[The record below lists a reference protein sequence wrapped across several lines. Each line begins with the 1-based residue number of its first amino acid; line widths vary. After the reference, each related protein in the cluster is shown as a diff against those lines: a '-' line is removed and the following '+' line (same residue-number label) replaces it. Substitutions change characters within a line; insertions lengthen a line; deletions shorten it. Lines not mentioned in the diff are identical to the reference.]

1 MANSNLM
8 DKISKTISN
17 LFKKIEVFEKVQFYI
32 NPFIIVSSIIGL
44 TSIYINYWNQDKIK
58 NLEDKIQGIVK
69 YNIEIN
75 RKQYQIIYNK
85 LIEQLKSEFE
95 ISSKLLDKLNE
106 NEYFKPEMVSTSTS
120 ISSFSPVRII
130 SSPRNDNLNNNINE
144 IKEVTDHL
152 SCLSV
157 CARE

>member
-44 TSIYINYWNQDKIK
+44 TSIYINYCNQDKIK